1 MQTIDSH
8 DLLVIGGGPAG
19 LSAALKSSKHG
30 VKTAIIEERIT
41 LGGQIFK
48 RLGVGFKG
56 PSAASLGKDYARGAE
71 LISAIEKSNVE
82 VFDSTQVVSIE
93 DSIVY
98 TTHPNFGTRAFKYKN
113 LIIAPGAYDR
123 PVVFPGW
130 TLPGVMTAGAVQTLV
145 KTQQLSPGKKIL
157 FAGSGPLA
165 LAFSAQLLELGAPV
179 YKVLESSHPPK
190 LSELFRLTAAV
201 SGNWNLISDAIR
213 YRSILLKKSIPFK
226 YRRLVV
232 KAEGQGRVESVTH
245 CKVDQ
250 EWRPIKGTEEVESV
264 DLLCVGYGF
273 FPSHEI
279 FRFLGC
285 SFVYDENQ
293 GGFKVEKDQW
303 GETSVPGIFAAGD
316 GTGVTGSYSAI
327 AQGAL
332 AGLKVAFLHGNLNE
346 LQLRNLAKS
355 YFRELSNRNRFQ
367 KVLNHMFDVRP
378 GIYELADD
386 QTIICRCESVKKSG
400 IDSVIESTSD
410 ISVVKAYTRA
420 GMGLCQGRNCQR
432 QIAAMISKRH
442 ALPFSEIPFATP
454 RFPFKPVEIGLIA
467 DGSIRD
473 EKYFIN
479 EE

>member
-190 LSELFRLTAAV
+190 LSELLRLTAAL

-367 KVLNHMFDVRP
+367 KALNHMFDVRP

>member
-8 DLLVIGGGPAG
+8 DLIVIGGGPAG
-19 LSAALKSSKHG
+19 LSAALKSSTHG
-30 VKTAIIEERIT
+30 VKTALIEERIT

-48 RLGVGFKG
+48 RLGVGFKESS
-56 PSAASLGKDYARGAE
+56 PKSLGKDYARGAE
-71 LISAIEKSNVE
+71 LISDLEKSNVE
-82 VFDSTQVVSIE
+82 VFESTQVVSIE
-93 DSIVY
+93 DSFVY
-98 TTHPNFGTRAFKYKN
+98 TTHPIYGTRAFKFKN
-113 LIIAPGAYDR
+113 LIITPGAYDR

-190 LSELFRLTAAV
+190 LSEILRLSAAA

-213 YRSILLKKSIPFK
+213 YRSILLKRFIPFK
-226 YRRLVV
+226 YRRIVI

-245 CKVDQ
+245 CKVDDK
-250 EWRPIKGTEEVESV
+250 WRPIEGTEEVESV
-264 DLLCVGYGF
+264 DLLCLGYGF

-285 SFVYDENQ
+285 SFIYEENQ

-332 AGLKVAFLHGNLNE
+332 AGLRVAFMHGNLSE
-346 LQLRNLAKS
+346 FQLKDLARA
-355 YFRELSNRNRFQ
+355 YIRELSNRNKFQ
-367 KVLNHMFDVRP
+367 KALNHMFDIRP
-378 GIYELADD
+378 GIYELASDE
-386 QTIICRCESVKKSG
+386 TIVCRCESVKKSD
-400 IDSVIESTSD
+400 IDSVIESSAD
-410 ISVVKAYTRA
+410 VSVVKAYTRA

-442 ALPFSEIPFATP
+442 NLPFNEIAFATP
-454 RFPFKPVEIGLIA
+454 RFPFKPIEIGLIA
-467 DGSIRD
+467 DSSIRD

-479 EE
+479 EK

>member
-71 LISAIEKSNVE
+71 MISAIKNSNIE

-190 LSELFRLTAAV
+190 LSELLRLTAAV

-346 LQLRNLAKS
+346 LQLRDLANS
-355 YFRELSNRNRFQ
+355 YIRELSNRNRFQ
-367 KVLNHMFDVRP
+367 KALNHMFDVRP

-386 QTIICRCESVKKSG
+386 QTIVCRCESVRKSG

-442 ALPFSEIPFATP
+442 TLPFSEIPFATP

>member
-8 DLLVIGGGPAG
+8 DLLVIGGGPGG

-71 LISAIEKSNVE
+71 LISAIEKSKVE

-98 TTHPNFGTRAFKYKN
+98 TTHPIFGTRAFKYKN

-190 LSELFRLTAAV
+190 LSELLRLTAAL

-346 LQLRNLAKS
+346 LQLRDLANS
-355 YFRELSNRNRFQ
+355 YIRELSNRNRFQ
-367 KVLNHMFDVRP
+367 KALNHMFDVRP

-386 QTIICRCESVKKSG
+386 QTIVCRCESVEKSG

>member
-332 AGLKVAFLHGNLNE
+332 AGLKVAFLHGKLNE
-346 LQLRNLAKS
+346 LQLRDLANS
-355 YFRELSNRNRFQ
+355 YIRELSNRNRFQ
-367 KVLNHMFDVRP
+367 KALNHMFDVRP

-386 QTIICRCESVKKSG
+386 QTIVCRCESVKKSG

>member
-367 KVLNHMFDVRP
+367 KALNHMFDVRP

-479 EE
+479 E

>member
-130 TLPGVMTAGAVQTLV
+130 TLTGVMTAGAVQTLV

-367 KVLNHMFDVRP
+367 KALNHMFDVRP

>member
-98 TTHPNFGTRAFKYKN
+98 TTHPIFGTRAFKYKN

-179 YKVLESSHPPK
+179 CKVLESSHPPR
-190 LSELFRLTAAV
+190 LSELLRLTASL

-293 GGFKVEKDQW
+293 GGFKVEKDQ
-303 GETSVPGIFAAGD
+303 
-316 GTGVTGSYSAI
+316 
-327 AQGAL
+327 
-332 AGLKVAFLHGNLNE
+332 
-346 LQLRNLAKS
+346 
-355 YFRELSNRNRFQ
+355 
-367 KVLNHMFDVRP
+367 
-378 GIYELADD
+378 
-386 QTIICRCESVKKSG
+386 
-400 IDSVIESTSD
+400 
-410 ISVVKAYTRA
+410 
-420 GMGLCQGRNCQR
+420 
-432 QIAAMISKRH
+432 
-442 ALPFSEIPFATP
+442 
-454 RFPFKPVEIGLIA
+454 
-467 DGSIRD
+467 
-473 EKYFIN
+473 
-479 EE
+479 

>member
-332 AGLKVAFLHGNLNE
+332 AGLKVAFLHGRLNE
-346 LQLRNLAKS
+346 LQLRDLANS
-355 YFRELSNRNRFQ
+355 YIRELSNRNRFQ
-367 KVLNHMFDVRP
+367 KALNQMFDVRP

>member
-98 TTHPNFGTRAFKYKN
+98 TTHPIFGTRAFKYKN

-179 YKVLESSHPPK
+179 CKVLESSHPPR
-190 LSELFRLTAAV
+190 LSELLRLTASL

-346 LQLRNLAKS
+346 LQLRDLANS
-355 YFRELSNRNRFQ
+355 YIRELSNRNRFQ
-367 KVLNHMFDVRP
+367 KALNHMFDVRP

-386 QTIICRCESVKKSG
+386 QTIVCRCESVKKSG

-442 ALPFSEIPFATP
+442 ELPFSEIPFATP

>member
-1 MQTIDSH
+1 METIDSH

-19 LSAALKSSKHG
+19 LSAALESSKHG

-367 KVLNHMFDVRP
+367 KALNHMFDVRP

>member
-98 TTHPNFGTRAFKYKN
+98 TTHPIFGTRAFKYKN

-179 YKVLESSHPPK
+179 CKVLESSHPPR
-190 LSELFRLTAAV
+190 LSELLRLTASL

-346 LQLRNLAKS
+346 LQLRDLANS
-355 YFRELSNRNRFQ
+355 YIRELSNRNRFQ
-367 KVLNHMFDVRP
+367 KALNHMFDVRP

-386 QTIICRCESVKKSG
+386 QTIVCRCESVKKSG

>member
-71 LISAIEKSNVE
+71 LISAIEKSKVE

-98 TTHPNFGTRAFKYKN
+98 TTHPIFGTRAFKYKN

-386 QTIICRCESVKKSG
+386 QTIVCRCESVKKSG